1 MLQAE
6 QLSWAASGCPI
17 VQNVSLRVAPGRV
30 HGIVGPNGSGKSSL
44 LKLLVRL
51 HKPTA
56 GRVRLEGQDIWHM
69 DARRFA
75 QQVAVMGQDS
85 AAAFDGSVRE
95 TVMLGRMPHQSRW
108 AATTDTDRAVLA
120 QCLAQVGATHL
131 ANARLSVL
139 SGGERQRVLLAR
151 ALAQGPQLLV
161 LDEPTNHLD
170 IRYQLE
176 LMRLVTGLGLTVVVV
191 LHDLNIAAQFCD
203 RIALMAAGHVVA
215 EGAPADVLTAERI
228 EAVFGVR
235 AEVDRHP
242 ANGRLRIAWW
252 GGA

>member
-6 QLSWAASGCPI
+6 QLSWAASGCTI
-17 VQNVSLRVAPGRV
+17 VQNVSLNVAAGQV
-30 HGIVGPNGSGKSSL
+30 LGIVGPNGCGKSSL

-51 HKPTA
+51 HKPAA
-56 GRVRLEGQDIWHM
+56 GRVLLQGQDIWRM
-69 DARRFA
+69 DAKAFA
-75 QQVAVMGQDS
+75 RQVAVMGQDNPS
-85 AAAFDGSVRE
+85 AFDGSVRE
-95 TVMLGRMPHQSRW
+95 AVMLGRMPHQSRW
-108 AATTDTDRAVLA
+108 AHVSEADRAVLA
-120 QCLAQVGATHL
+120 TCLEQVGATHL

-151 ALAQGPQLLV
+151 ALAQQPQLLV

-176 LMRLVTGLGLTVVVV
+176 LMKRVTGMGLTVVVV

-203 RIALMAAGHVVA
+203 RIALMQAGRLVA
-215 EGAPADVLTAERI
+215 DGLPPEVLTAERI

-235 AEVDRHP
+235 TEVDRHP
-242 ANGRLRIAWW
+242 RSGRLRIAFW
-252 GGA
+252 GDA